1 MKIEH
6 LDNESFEN
14 AIKGAKT
21 PVLVDFFATW
31 CGPCKM
37 LAPVL
42 ESVQDEIGEK
52 AKIYKLDVDEGM
64 EVAKRFGIMSVPTMI
79 IFKNGEEV
87 ERLVGLRSKSEI
99 IATIEAEIWL
109 PKVITQL
116 RLHRIKS
123 TKGKF
128 EKNKKLAH
136 QDK

>member
-37 LAPVL
+37 LAPIL
-42 ESVQDEIGEK
+42 ESVQEEIGEK

-99 IATIEAEIWL
+99 ISTIEAEI
-109 PKVITQL
+109 
-116 RLHRIKS
+116 
-123 TKGKF
+123 
-128 EKNKKLAH
+128 
-136 QDK
+136 